1 VNDSAIE
8 EAEFFFLRKEEA
20 EINVHEQKHRSVLF
34 MTLLQ
39 IMERMVISVFSFS
52 LLVVSIRNI
61 RSRQSEREH
70 LQKLVDKEKVA
81 GKCDSV
87 AP

>member
-1 VNDSAIE
+1 
-8 EAEFFFLRKEEA
+8 
-20 EINVHEQKHRSVLF
+20 